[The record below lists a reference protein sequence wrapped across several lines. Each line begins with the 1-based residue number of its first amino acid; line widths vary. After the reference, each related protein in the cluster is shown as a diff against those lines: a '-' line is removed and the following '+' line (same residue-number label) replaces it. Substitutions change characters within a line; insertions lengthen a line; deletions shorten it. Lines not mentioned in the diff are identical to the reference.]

1 MSTKKPQ
8 VRLISHTVG
17 SNGET
22 LKDLVVYCARV
33 SNPQS
38 QQEGLSVDRLWNYL
52 KRENHWSPFEMVHVC
67 LEINTNRA
75 ISRQLLRHRS
85 FSFQEF
91 SQRYAD
97 PTEALGFT
105 FQEARLQDHKN
116 RQNSLE
122 TTSDSL
128 KRKWVA
134 AQSHVKDVALGS
146 YLRSLSL
153 GIAKEQARALL
164 PEGLTNSR
172 LYMAGSLRSWLH
184 FIEAR
189 THQSAQKEVRY
200 IAHKCDK
207 IIRELI
213 EEQQQ

>member
-1 MSTKKPQ
+1 
-8 VRLISHTVG
+8 
-17 SNGET
+17 
-22 LKDLVVYCARV
+22 
-33 SNPQS
+33 
-38 QQEGLSVDRLWNYL
+38 
-52 KRENHWSPFEMVHVC
+52 MVHIC
-67 LEINTNRA
+67 LEINTSRA

-97 PTEALGFT
+97 PTEALGFH

-122 TTSDSL
+122 TTDDVL
-128 KRKWVA
+128 KRQWTA
-134 AQSHVKDVALGS
+134 TQAHVKDVTLGS
-146 YLRSLSL
+146 YIKSITL

-184 FIEAR
+184 FIEVR
-189 THQSAQKEVRY
+189 GHESAQKEVRH
-200 IAHKCDK
+200 IANECDR
-207 IIRELI
+207 IIKELI

>member
-1 MSTKKPQ
+1 MIPKPQ

-17 SNGET
+17 ANGET
-22 LKDLVVYCARV
+22 IKDLVVYCARV

-38 QQEGLSVDRLWNYL
+38 QREGLSVDRLWQYL
-52 KRENHWSPFEMVHVC
+52 QREGHWSPFEMVTIC
-67 LEINTNRA
+67 LEINTSRA

-97 PTEALGFT
+97 PTEALGFSY
-105 FQEARLQDHKN
+105 QEARLQDTQN

-122 TTSDSL
+122 TDDELL
-128 KRKWVA
+128 KKAWVA
-134 AQSHVKDVALGS
+134 SQARTKDVALGE
-146 YLRSLSL
+146 YLKALGL

-172 LYMAGSLRSWLH
+172 VYMSGSLRSWLH
-184 FIEAR
+184 FIEVR
-189 THQSAQKEVRY
+189 GHESAQKEIRH
-200 IAHKCDK
+200 IAQECDR
-207 IIRELI
+207 IIKELI
-213 EEQQQ
+213 EEKQ